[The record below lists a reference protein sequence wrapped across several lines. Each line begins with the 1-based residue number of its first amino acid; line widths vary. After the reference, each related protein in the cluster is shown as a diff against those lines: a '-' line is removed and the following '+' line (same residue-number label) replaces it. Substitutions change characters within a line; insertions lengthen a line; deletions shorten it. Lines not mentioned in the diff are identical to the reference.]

1 LLAAAV
7 VVEMLV
13 VVVEQVVYYQGQLHY
28 RPVQLIHSVLV
39 TVGEYELREVTLQ
52 DFL

>member
-39 TVGEYELREVTLQ
+39 TVGEYELKGLALQ
-52 DFL
+52 DLV